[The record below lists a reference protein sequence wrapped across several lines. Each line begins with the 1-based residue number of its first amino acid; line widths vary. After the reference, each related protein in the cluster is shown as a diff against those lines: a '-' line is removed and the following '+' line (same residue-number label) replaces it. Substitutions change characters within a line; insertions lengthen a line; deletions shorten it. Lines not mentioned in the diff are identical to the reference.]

1 MFRENGIGRGGGEEE
16 EEMFE
21 KEPSMIAHKKARG
34 TFLIE
39 KVRCNFD
46 VASATKS
53 VAELWASFISR
64 YLLSRYF
71 ANFLN
76 LCRRVSIFNPQR
88 RKVKYSLHESAVKG
102 HGSPLLSGLP
112 GQEYRRRNSFT
123 SLCENMRKPPIR
135 LIYNFYLY
143 FASSYL

>member
-1 MFRENGIGRGGGEEE
+1 MFTNVSRKRYQGECLKNET
-16 EEMFE
+16 
-21 KEPSMIAHKKARG
+21 SMIAYIKRAG
-34 TFLIE
+34 TSFLIE
-39 KVRCNFD
+39 KIRCNFD
-46 VASATKS
+46 VANASATKS

-102 HGSPLLSGLP
+102 HGFPLLSGLP